1 MEKLIYKSMY
11 KNKGKAFKE
20 DQTKKLFKI
29 REELK
34 QIKSSLREQED
45 EANPEAVESIIDK
58 IEDLVVSAVQT
69 LGATDEVTQELI
81 ATAEVLEDIADEE
94 QMIKDIEELSNEADE
109 IQESLEEDFE
119 PIYDLEGN
127 VINYSPEDD
136 MYDDEMYL
144 DDDIYGDG
152 MLSDELGYYEK
163 YDRKSKKVKKFR
175 KKSVE

>member
-11 KNKGKAFKE
+11 KNKGRAFKE

-34 QIKSSLREQED
+34 QIKSTLKEQED
-45 EANPEAVESIIDK
+45 EANPEAVEAIIDK
-58 IEDLVVSAVQT
+58 VEDLVVSAVQT

-81 ATAEVLEDIADEE
+81 ATTEVLEDIADEE
-94 QMIKDIEELSNEADE
+94 QMIKDIEELSDEADE

-119 PIYDLEGN
+119 PVYDLEGN
-127 VINYSPEDD
+127 VINYNPEDD
-136 MYDDEMYL
+136 IYDDEMYL
-144 DDDIYGDG
+144 DDDDFIDD
-152 MLSDELGYYEK
+152 DEIGYYEK

-175 KKSVE
+175 KKSIE